1 MTSLRRLALAFFA
14 INSLPAASPQ
24 QRQQDAS
31 LIQSSSP
38 QENAALHSI
47 LTPLSPLP
55 DSERALA
62 TRAPAAFGRKAA
74 VEAPSPAE
82 PAAGAKRELA
92 QRARSLRD
100 WEVDN
105 FVLLATVDGS
115 IHARDRRTGME
126 L

>member
-55 DSERALA
+55 DSERAVA

-74 VEAPSPAE
+74 VEAPSSRAE
-82 PAAGAKRELA
+82 PAAGAKRELGE
-92 QRARSLRD
+92 RARSPRD
-100 WEVDN
+100 WEV
-105 FVLLATVDGS
+105 
-115 IHARDRRTGME
+115 
-126 L
+126 